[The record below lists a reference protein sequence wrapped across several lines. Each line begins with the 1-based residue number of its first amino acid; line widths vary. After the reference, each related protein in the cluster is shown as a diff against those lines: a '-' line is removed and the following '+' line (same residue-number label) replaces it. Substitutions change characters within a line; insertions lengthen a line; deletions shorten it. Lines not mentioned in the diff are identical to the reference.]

1 MCGKEDFLYHDNLQF
16 IETLNKKG
24 VSYKFEDGQE
34 IMIMLI
40 GIELLNVRLS
50 GLSSNDTRVEFGYLG
65 GHLIKRI

>member
-24 VSYKFEDGQE
+24 FLISLKMVQE

-50 GLSSNDTRVEFGYLG
+50 GLSSNDTKG
-65 GHLIKRI
+65 

>member
-24 VSYKFEDGQE
+24 VLISLKMVRE
-34 IMIMLI
+34 IMIMPI

-50 GLSSNDTRVEFGYLG
+50 GLFSNDT
-65 GHLIKRI
+65 KD

>member
-24 VSYKFEDGQE
+24 FLISLKMVQE

-50 GLSSNDTRVEFGYLG
+50 GFVSNDTKG
-65 GHLIKRI
+65 

>member
-24 VSYKFEDGQE
+24 FLISLKMVRE
-34 IMIMLI
+34 IMIMPI

-50 GLSSNDTRVEFGYLG
+50 GLFSNDT
-65 GHLIKRI
+65 KD